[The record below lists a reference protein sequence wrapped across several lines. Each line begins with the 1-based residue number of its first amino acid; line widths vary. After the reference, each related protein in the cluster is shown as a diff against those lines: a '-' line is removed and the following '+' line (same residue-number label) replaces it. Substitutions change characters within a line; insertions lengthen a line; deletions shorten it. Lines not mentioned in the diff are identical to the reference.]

1 MKPIKLFHLL
11 TIVFLINNFSC
22 QKDDGLSGN
31 NNPQENIPDTF
42 SEYFGNEISRDFL
55 GTVIDKNHNPIEGAA
70 ITIGGET
77 TMTDS
82 NGVFIIKDANVNERF
97 GYVKAEKAGYIHA
110 SRSVVPSNGTN
121 KVTIMML
128 EETVVGTISS
138 GSTSTVTI
146 DGGSSV
152 SFDGNFIKED
162 GSAYEGS
169 VDVIM
174 HHLDPTDEDM
184 SMQMPGMLYA
194 ENENGAERMLQ
205 TLGMLAVELRG
216 SGGEGL
222 SSLCL

>member
-1 MKPIKLFHLL
+1 
-11 TIVFLINNFSC
+11 
-22 QKDDGLSGN
+22 
-31 NNPQENIPDTF
+31 
-42 SEYFGNEISRDFL
+42 
-55 GTVIDKNHNPIEGAA
+55 
-70 ITIGGET
+70 
-77 TMTDS
+77 
-82 NGVFIIKDANVNERF
+82 
-97 GYVKAEKAGYIHA
+97 
-110 SRSVVPSNGTN
+110 
-121 KVTIMML
+121 ML

-194 ENENGAERMLQ
+194 QNEGGAERMLQ

-216 SGGEGL
+216 SGGEDLNLAEGSTSEIKISVL
-222 SSLCL
+222 IRKKYTEDAVKSLHSAYNLDIIK